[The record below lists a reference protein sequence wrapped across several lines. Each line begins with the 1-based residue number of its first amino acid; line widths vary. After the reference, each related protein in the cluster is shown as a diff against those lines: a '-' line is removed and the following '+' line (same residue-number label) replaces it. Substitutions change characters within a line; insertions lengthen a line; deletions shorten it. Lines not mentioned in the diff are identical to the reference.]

1 MFKGLNTYSEIQYVA
16 KEILRLCRDENYR
29 FKDIAVI
36 TRNLDSYEDIIKAI
50 FSEYKIPYFL
60 DMKKDV
66 ESNPIVIMVKSA
78 LEIILKNFS
87 YESVFRYLK
96 SEFIDIDMEDVDI
109 LENYVIAYGI
119 TGEKNI

>member
-1 MFKGLNTYSEIQYVA
+1 M
-16 KEILRLCRDENYR
+16 
-29 FKDIAVI
+29 
-36 TRNLDSYEDIIKAI
+36 DSYEDIIKAI